1 MYHQNF
7 MSVVVYVSN
16 RNLYTLITSSR
27 ELTYSQLR
35 GLSCVEQLTKK
46 TITDELNACH

>member
-1 MYHQNF
+1 MYYQNF

-27 ELTYSQLR
+27 ELPYSQLR
-35 GLSCVEQLTKK
+35 GLSCVEQLTIK

>member
-1 MYHQNF
+1 MYYQNF
-7 MSVVVYVSN
+7 MSLVVYVSN

-27 ELTYSQLR
+27 ELTYRQLR
-35 GLSCVEQLTKK
+35 GLSCAEQLTKK